1 MSEAAQNIASK
12 DINKDI
18 DNDDHDDI
26 EPAAGSSSA
35 SACIQFQLL
44 GDDDDEY
51 KFKPVYTH
59 QSFENEFIP
68 SYAPLEEDEV
78 EAHEITSELLDVAYY
93 ITLYYIILY
102 YSIIDTNTNEEIM

>member
-1 MSEAAQNIASK
+1 MSEAAQKIASK

-18 DNDDHDDI
+18 DNDDHNDI

-35 SACIQFQLL
+35 SACILFKLLL

-78 EAHEITSELLDVAYY
+78 EAHEITSELLAVAYY
-93 ITLYYIILY
+93 ITYYYIVFQHY
-102 YSIIDTNTNEEIM
+102 